1 MQRARRGRIT
11 AYSFSSILPTLDAGP
26 ASNAESLF
34 GLSTDPAAESSSAID
49 SDIMVS
55 RRPDTSGGA
64 LVVCPAVQTP
74 HLGIGV
80 IPDIPEPGPT
90 FELPR
95 DAVPGGGFVKRTGNP
110 RAGLVFA
117 RANCRPS
124 YVVEP
129 RQAHSMK
136 FADAPRFSDPCQAA
150 EYKAFQPEYLA
161 DKCTPDNAPPPL
173 GGERHHERHRV
184 YYEPAALI
192 RDLAKRLFQKG
203 CIWLHAAAR

>member
-136 FADAPRFSDPCQAA
+136 FADAPD
-150 EYKAFQPEYLA
+150 FQ
-161 DKCTPDNAPPPL
+161 T
-173 GGERHHERHRV
+173 
-184 YYEPAALI
+184 
-192 RDLAKRLFQKG
+192 LAKRQSTRPFSLN
-203 CIWLHAAAR
+203 IWLTNAHPTMPRLHLAAKDTTNVIAYIMSLRR